1 MAKKKDNQK
10 PPPSFGNVGGKPIE
24 RTIGMSLLVD
34 AKNYLVSA
42 RILHKKHLNTL
53 YVPIYFLSLRS
64 IELGFKSILKF
75 KESVSIDELKHKYK
89 HNLTMLMQ
97 QCIDCKYISLSKQE
111 IDIINDINKYYYDK
125 HFEYTQLID
134 KELYAPQC
142 YISISEK
149 IIKQANEITQEV
161 GTKRFP

>member
-1 MAKKKDNQK
+1 MTKQRDNQK
-10 PPPSFGNVGGKPIE
+10 PPPSFGSVSGKLIE
-24 RTIGMSLLVD
+24 LTMGMSLLVD
-34 AKNYLVSA
+34 AKNYLASA

-75 KESVSIDELKHKYK
+75 KEGISIIDLKNIYG
-89 HNLTMLMQ
+89 HNLTTLMQ